1 MVDTNQNKA
10 EQAKI
15 LMPFWQKAKFDEDR
29 DNMYQESQLKML
41 DMITSLND
49 RLSALEGNNRQE
61 EQIRPTQ
68 IQPEQQPQANPFAP
82 FLDASRMGAQQAMQQ
97 QPQQQI
103 M

>member
-1 MVDTNQNKA
+1 MMADINENNQKA
-10 EQAKI
+10 SQAKI

-49 RLSALEGNNRQE
+49 RLSALEGNVQQQE
-61 EQIRPTQ
+61 QVRPTQ
-68 IQPEQQPQANPFAP
+68 IQPEPQQQANPFAP
-82 FLDASRMGAQQAMQQ
+82 LLEASRAGAQQAIQQ
-97 QPQQQI
+97 NQP